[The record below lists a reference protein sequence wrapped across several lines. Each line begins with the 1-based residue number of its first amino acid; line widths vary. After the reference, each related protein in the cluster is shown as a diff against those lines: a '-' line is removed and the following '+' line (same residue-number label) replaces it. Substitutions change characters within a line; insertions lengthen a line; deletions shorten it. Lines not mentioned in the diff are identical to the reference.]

1 MTDNLP
7 EVTTK
12 APVPIVNG
20 VLAPV
25 DFDGLWRITTV
36 ICQTEIAGKY
46 KDKPEEAFVAIQL
59 GMSVGLNYMQA
70 LQSVAVIQGKPA
82 LYGDATTALC
92 KASGELVEHD
102 EYWEVDGKRQED
114 YDGVSDLEQWPD
126 DVKAVVMM
134 KRKGIKQA
142 KIGHFSVGDAR
153 RMGKWNKHTEQGYL
167 SVWQKHPKDMLM
179 WRARHKAQ
187 SVLFADNLRGL
198 IPAKIAADYDVTDVE
213 PTSVGPTPKANPS
226 TTEKANIPVQENDTV
241 QEIPLPEAAEKKNI
255 AKGLAFLIEFAQS
268 NGLSLSRLEEFV
280 DIIAKENNTSLEGLV
295 PDIIARSSEFVTM
308 FKNWDISAVAETPKG
323 DSDQPV
329 DDKTGSESEPPQGEP
344 EEEKEQTEIISK
356 EEPVETTEDIRG
368 MLDLALVGYVE
379 GHPEAFIDSN
389 TDNHFSEYLD
399 YCVEM
404 TKRPMAEIMQLAKAN
419 PNNYCEYFFQW
430 LVAKGVTEE
439 APAEEE
445 PPPPPEK
452 KKPAYSP
459 LVLEFKNKTAPKFIE
474 WVIANKERLQA
485 ADVEDFKT
493 AVRKWET
500 MRASGKI
507 VDDWPYPQ
515 EQTAMSFEAGQTG
528 ATNAR
533 QRVANLKQTNPAET
547 ERARKELGFGSTV
560 QEEAALIWEEK
571 THEIIE
577 KKAKADA
584 RKKK

>member
-1 MTDNLP
+1 MAEENLP
-7 EVTTK
+7 EVIK
-12 APVPIVNG
+12 ANVPMVDG
-20 VLAPV
+20 VLVPQ
-25 DFDGLWRITTV
+25 DLDGLWRLTSILCETD
-36 ICQTEIAGKY
+36 IAGDY
-46 KDKPEEAFVAIQL
+46 KGKPAEAFVAIQL
-59 GMSVGLNYMQA
+59 GMSVGLNYMQS
-70 LQSVAVIQGKPA
+70 LQSVAVIQKKPS
-82 LYGDATTALC
+82 LYGDATTAIC
-92 KASGELVEHD
+92 KASGELTEHD
-102 EYWEVDGKRQED
+102 EYWEVDGERQDD
-114 YDGVSDLEQWPD
+114 YDGPADLAEWPD

-134 KRKGIKQA
+134 KRKGIKQP
-142 KIGHFSVGDAR
+142 KVSKYSVGDAK
-153 RMGKWNKHTEQGYL
+153 RMEKWNKFTEYGNK

-179 WRARHKAQ
+179 WKARHKTQ
-187 SVLFADNLRGL
+187 SVVFADSLKGFL
-198 IPAKIAADYDVTDVE
+198 PARIAADYDVNDVE
-213 PTSVGPTPKANPS
+213 PTPVGPTPKANPS

-241 QEIPLPEAAEKKNI
+241 QESPLPEAAEKKQI

-280 DIIAKENNTSLEGLV
+280 DIIAKENNTSLDGLV
-295 PDIIARSSEFVTM
+295 PDIIARSKEFIVM
-308 FKNWDISAVAETPKG
+308 FKNWDVDASSAP
-323 DSDQPV
+323 SV
-329 DDKTGSESEPPQGEP
+329 DDNTDSEPEP
-344 EEEKEQTEIISK
+344 EEIEPQE

-368 MLDLALVGYVE
+368 VLDLALVGYVE

-399 YCVEM
+399 YCAEM

-474 WVIANKERLQA
+474 WVTANKERLQA

-515 EQTAMSFEAGQTG
+515 EQTTMSFEAGQTG